1 MNLHEYQAKEIL
13 SHYAIAIP
21 KGRMADTAD
30 EAGAVA
36 REIASKKFA
45 VKAQVH
51 TGGRGKAG
59 GVRIVATS
67 ESARDAARAMLGSV
81 LVTEQSGPKG
91 SLVSQVYVEA
101 GEDVSQA
108 LYVAVLIDQKAGQM
122 ALVGSRDG
130 GEDFEELAARN
141 PEIMHILPLDAASPP
156 DLKSLT
162 DFAETLGLTG
172 ALAKPA
178 ADLFGAL
185 AKAFVDL
192 DASLIEIN
200 PLAVTAD
207 GRLVALDVKMVLD
220 DNALSRHPELA
231 VLRDQD
237 DLDPVELEAQR
248 HEVNFVRMDGNIGV
262 AVNGAG
268 LALATNDMLV
278 EAGGHPANFMDIRT
292 TATSLQISRGFDLVL
307 ETPGLK
313 VLLVNI
319 HGGGMTPC
327 DTVAEGLGISLRR
340 TGAKLP
346 IVLRLAGNNAD
357 FARRFLKNCGVAFHD
372 AQDMNDA
379 VATAVALAGG
389 SKGGAAK

>member
-21 KGRMADTAD
+21 KGRMASTAD

-81 LVTEQSGPKG
+81 LVTDQSGPKG
-91 SLVSQVYVEA
+91 SQVSQVYVEA
-101 GEDVSQA
+101 GEDVAQS
-108 LYVAVLIDQKAGQM
+108 LYVALLIDQKAGQM
-122 ALVGSRDG
+122 ALVASREG

-141 PEIMHILPLDAASPP
+141 PEMMVILPLDAAAPP
-156 DLKSLT
+156 ARKALKG
-162 DFAETLGLTG
+162 FAGKLGLSG
-172 ALAKPA
+172 ALADSA
-178 ADLFGAL
+178 ADLFRAL

-200 PLAVTAD
+200 PLAVTED

-220 DNALSRHPELA
+220 DNALARHPELA

-248 HEVNFVRMDGNIGV
+248 HEVNFVRMDGDIGV

-278 EAGGHPANFMDIRT
+278 EAGGRPANFMDIRT

-307 ETPGLK
+307 KTPGLK

-327 DTVAEGLGISLRR
+327 DTVAEGLGISIRR

-357 FARRFLKNCGVAFHD
+357 FARRFLKNCGVVFHD
-372 AQDMNDA
+372 AQDMNEA
-379 VATAVALAGG
+379 VATAVALARGT
-389 SKGGAAK
+389 KKGAAK